1 MCVLCVALP
10 SVVLLSTL
18 LFVLVVGAALPAA
31 FGLAAAKAG
40 ALRGACPWGDH
51 LAAP

>member
-1 MCVLCVALP
+1 MCVLYVALP
-10 SVVLLSTL
+10 STVLLSTL

-31 FGLAAAKAG
+31 FGSAAAKAG
-40 ALRGACPWGDH
+40 ALRGACPQGDN